1 MMRIAVYARVSRQ
14 PRQADQ
20 QGIEGQLERL
30 FSHAQANEWE
40 IGEELIFR
48 DDGYSGSSANRPG
61 LSALRAKASEGAI
74 DLVLVTAPDRLARDY
89 VWQRL
94 LLEEF
99 SGYGCRIEFLER
111 PMDETPHDRL
121 LLEIRGAVAEYERSL
136 IAERMRQGRARKYR
150 AGLLLPWSSRPPYG
164 YRLDPEH
171 PRDPQG
177 VRIDEPAAAV
187 VREIFSRYAEQDCTI
202 YSLARWLEEKGVPS
216 PKGKRTWPT
225 STIHSML
232 TNPAYTGEVFAWR
245 MRSRSARGRLSPMR
259 PVGYTGRSSEI
270 RPPEE
275 WIPVAEIP
283 ALVDAECFERIQQK
297 LERNRKLA
305 KRNNKKNTYL
315 LRALVSCGVCGMA
328 RRSRCLHKKYHYYVC
343 WDRQLP
349 TRGCDVKHCSARYAP
364 AAQLDELVWRD
375 LCEVITHPE
384 SIAEALERAHGGHWL
399 PQELQA
405 RRENLRKGRA
415 ALKRQLERLTEA
427 YLEEVIPLAEYRR
440 RRKDLENKDEALA
453 TQQRQLQ
460 AQADRRMEISD
471 LAGSIEGFC
480 ERVHSGLANATF
492 EQKRALVQLL
502 IDRVVVSEEKVEIR
516 YVVPLNPRGERTR
529 FCQLRSDYLVV
540 RSRIINTVQ
549 ISDQRAEKSAD
560 LQELMPIL

>member
-40 IGEELIFR
+40 IVQELIFR
-48 DDGYSGSSANRPG
+48 DDGYSGSSPNRPG

-177 VRIDEPAAAV
+177 VRVDEPAAAV
-187 VREIFSRYAEQDCTI
+187 VREIFSRYAEQEDCTI

-225 STIHSML
+225 STIHGML

-245 MRSRSARGRLSPMR
+245 MRSRPARGRLSPMR

-349 TRGCDVKHCSARYAP
+349 TRGCEVKHCSARYAP

-375 LCEVITHPE
+375 LCEVITHPQ

-440 RRKDLENKDEALA
+440 RPKDLANKDEALA

-492 EQKRALVQLL
+492 EQKRALVELL
-502 IDRVVVSEEKVEIR
+502 IDRVVVSDEKVEIR
-516 YVVPLNPRGERTR
+516 YVVPLNPRGEPTR
-529 FCQLRSDYLVV
+529 FCQLRSDYLIVV
-540 RSRIINTVQ
+540 RRIVR
-549 ISDQRAEKSAD
+549 SCM
-560 LQELMPIL
+560 LMPPSRNKVRGACLL